1 MVIKQKGD
9 NAKLIQDI
17 TGKSYKA
24 AGYARLSITE
34 NNDGESS
41 SIVNQKECI
50 KDYAK
55 KAGIEIYDYYV
66 DDGYSGG
73 NFERPAFKRLINDIE
88 CGIIN
93 CVITKDTSRLGR
105 DFIGTGAYIY
115 KYFPE
120 NDVRYISILD
130 EFDTEEPRSNDDM
143 IPLKTVINDMFLKE
157 TSRKIISVRHNLME
171 QGLFVGSTVP
181 YGYARSKDDN
191 RKLVVD
197 EYAANI
203 VKRIFKMKINGE
215 SPNMIARSLT
225 NEGILPPSVYNNKKI
240 KKTFTTNLWKGSAIN
255 NIITN
260 EVYIGTLIQGKY
272 KRVSLKSKKKRLLPK
287 NMWIIKKNNHEP
299 IINKKTFELANKK
312 LAESIKLDIRHV
324 KYDYLLKGLVFCE
337 DCGKAMLVRRCKSK
351 SKKSKN
357 SIYAVYCC
365 RTYAT
370 YRSNVCS
377 MHYYREEALNKL
389 VLDETRKI
397 LIKYSDNKELSKAYD
412 LALQDRDLLNNYQ
425 TELDQYYVK
434 LKNVDKAI
442 SDLYKDKM
450 SGIIN
455 TEEFVNIKKDL
466 SNEKLILSDKISDLN
481 GMLSDDKS
489 DINDEKTKKKI
500 INNFLKVKNPDSN
513 LLREII
519 KKITIDKNKKVR
531 IYFNFNIN
539 GELNND

>member
-272 KRVSLKSKKKRLLPK
+272 KRVSLKSKKK
-287 NMWIIKKNNHEP
+287 
-299 IINKKTFELANKK
+299 
-312 LAESIKLDIRHV
+312 DC
-324 KYDYLLKGLVFCE
+324 YLKI
-337 DCGKAMLVRRCKSK
+337 CG
-351 SKKSKN
+351 
-357 SIYAVYCC
+357 
-365 RTYAT
+365 
-370 YRSNVCS
+370 
-377 MHYYREEALNKL
+377 
-389 VLDETRKI
+389 
-397 LIKYSDNKELSKAYD
+397 
-412 LALQDRDLLNNYQ
+412 
-425 TELDQYYVK
+425 
-434 LKNVDKAI
+434 
-442 SDLYKDKM
+442 
-450 SGIIN
+450 
-455 TEEFVNIKKDL
+455 
-466 SNEKLILSDKISDLN
+466 
-481 GMLSDDKS
+481 
-489 DINDEKTKKKI
+489 
-500 INNFLKVKNPDSN
+500 
-513 LLREII
+513 
-519 KKITIDKNKKVR
+519 
-531 IYFNFNIN
+531 
-539 GELNND
+539 